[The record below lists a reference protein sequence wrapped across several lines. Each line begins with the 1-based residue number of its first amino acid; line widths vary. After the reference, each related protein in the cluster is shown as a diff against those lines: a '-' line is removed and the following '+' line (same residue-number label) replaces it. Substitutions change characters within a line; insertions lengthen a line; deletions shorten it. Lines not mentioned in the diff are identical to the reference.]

1 MNKEES
7 INKMI
12 DMNVDNI
19 ITDNIKLGV
28 DLVEKSKRTN
38 IEDIIIKV
46 LNY

>member
-1 MNKEES
+1 
-7 INKMI
+7 MI